1 MIPLSVLVTTLN
13 QEANIARCLESVV
26 GWAGEVWVLDSFSTD
41 RTVEIVR
48 HYPVS
53 FKQRS
58 FDDFASNKNWALEQ
72 LPWAHEWVLILDAD
86 EVVPDPLKREI
97 EEALRADGKGRAGFY
112 LNRRVFFL
120 GKWLKHCGWY
130 PNWNLR
136 FFRRSLGR
144 YEDRKV
150 HEHLI
155 LQGKAG
161 YLGQDL
167 IHDDQRPLA
176 QWLARHNQ
184 FSSLEA
190 QERLALLR
198 KTKETGFHGS
208 FFGGPI
214 QRRRFLKEQ
223 VFLRLPA
230 KSLLWFLYLY
240 IVQRG
245 FLDGRAG
252 LHFCLL
258 QGIQEY
264 QVSLKMEELEA
275 KRGP

>member
-1 MIPLSVLVTTLN
+1 MIPLSVLVTTYN
-13 QEANIARCLESVV
+13 QEANIAHCLESVI
-26 GWAGEVWVLDSFSTD
+26 GWAGEVWVLDSHSTD
-41 RTVEIVR
+41 RTLEILR
-48 HYPVS
+48 RYPV
-53 FKQRS
+53 KVQQRT
-58 FDDFASNKNWALEQ
+58 FDDFASNKNWALEH
-72 LPWAHEWVLILDAD
+72 LPWAHAWVLILDAD
-86 EVVPDPLKREI
+86 EAVPEGLRREM
-97 EEALRADGKGRAGFY
+97 EETLRADGKGCSGFY

-120 GKWLKHCGWY
+120 GRWLKHCGWY

-136 FFRRSLGR
+136 LFRHPLGR
-144 YEDRKV
+144 YENRKV

-161 YLGQDL
+161 YLTQDL
-167 IHDDQRPLA
+167 IHDDRRPLA
-176 QWLARHNQ
+176 EWIARHNQ
-184 FSSLEA
+184 FSSSEA

-208 FFGGPI
+208 LLGGPLE
-214 QRRRFLKEQ
+214 RRRFLKEQ

-230 KSLLWFLYLY
+230 KPILWFLYLY

-252 LHFCLL
+252 FHFCLL

-264 QVSLKMEELEA
+264 QVSLKMEEL
-275 KRGP
+275 KGKGGP